1 MGCCWILSAIHFK
14 IQESLGSNIEQDC
27 SSHSMSDSDDN
38 QNSPFNWDITNL
50 SHFIDVHEQ
59 QISSEDAFSYNS
71 HNQVSCVVQKHVKK
85 NG

>member
-1 MGCCWILSAIHFK
+1 
-14 IQESLGSNIEQDC
+14 
-27 SSHSMSDSDDN
+27 MSDSDDN

-85 NG
+85 IG